1 MQKTKFKILIAFLT
15 FIVGVTVV
23 LSVAYR
29 NSIFQ
34 NSNITFSNNTES
46 DELEEYAVYS
56 ALLNEMFVKD
66 GAKFLVISDYAMFQD
81 KFGEQELSLNEKLQ
95 RKEKYYPSVAEDTF
109 IDFDAKSTQS
119 SKLKSNFNLSV
130 KYVLINEDEL
140 TKNILANEEEKEK
153 DKKEGKYF
161 LYDKYPDAGGLIS
174 FSKVG
179 FNKEKNQAFV
189 EVELT
194 FCGLC
199 GSGDYVLLQ
208 KEQGIWKVKEIFNRW
223 VS

>member
-1 MQKTKFKILIAFLT
+1 MRKIKLKILIASLT
-15 FIVGVTVV
+15 FIIGVAVV

-29 NSIFQ
+29 NSLFQ
-34 NSNITFSNNTES
+34 NSSITINSNAES
-46 DELEEYAVYS
+46 EELEEYAVYS
-56 ALLNEMFVKD
+56 ALLNEMFVRD
-66 GAKFLVISDYAMFQD
+66 RAKFLVISDRAMFKD
-81 KFGEQELSLNEKLQ
+81 NFGEQKLSLDEKLQ
-95 RKEKYYPSVAEDTF
+95 RKKKYYPSVANDTF
-109 IDFDAKSTQS
+109 LDFDTKSTQS

-130 KYVLINEDEL
+130 EYVLINEDEL
-140 TKNILANEEEKEK
+140 TKNVLANEAEKEK
-153 DKKEGKYF
+153 DKRDGKYF
-161 LYDKYPDAGGLIS
+161 LYEKYPDANGLIS
-174 FSKVG
+174 ISKVG

-199 GSGDYVLLQ
+199 GSGDYVLLE

>member
-1 MQKTKFKILIAFLT
+1 MRKIKLKILIASLT
-15 FIVGVTVV
+15 FVIGVAAV

-34 NSNITFSNNTES
+34 NSSITNSSDAES
-46 DELEEYAVYS
+46 EELEEYAVYS
-56 ALLNEMFVKD
+56 ALLNEMFVRD
-66 GAKFLVISDYAMFQD
+66 GAKFLVISDLAMFQD
-81 KFGEQELSLNEKLQ
+81 KFGEQDLSLDEKLQ
-95 RKEKYYPSVAEDTF
+95 RKKKYYPSVENDTF
-109 IDFDAKSTQS
+109 LDFDAKSTQF

-130 KYVLINEDEL
+130 NYVLINEDEL
-140 TKNILANEEEKEK
+140 TKNVLANEAEKEK
-153 DKKEGKYF
+153 NKRDGKYF
-161 LYDKYPDAGGLIS
+161 LYVKYPDASGLIS
-174 FSKVG
+174 ISKVG

-194 FCGLC
+194 YCGLC